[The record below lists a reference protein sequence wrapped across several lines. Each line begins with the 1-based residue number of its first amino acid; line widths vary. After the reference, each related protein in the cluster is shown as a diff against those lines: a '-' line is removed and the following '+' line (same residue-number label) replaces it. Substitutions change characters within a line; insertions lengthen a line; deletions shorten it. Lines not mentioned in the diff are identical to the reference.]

1 MMKKSTKRLSVML
14 SAILGTSLVL
24 SACGGAGDK
33 GKTAGE
39 AKPDSEGKTLSFRLA
54 DNHPDNYPTVLGD
67 KKFAELVNQKSNG
80 RIKISVF
87 PNGQLGDEKSIIE
100 QVQLG
105 AVEFARV
112 STGPLAEFSK
122 PLGIFSLPYIFDSS
136 EHEWNFLNSDK
147 GKELLQSL
155 EGAKMLGLAY
165 FDSGARHFYTN
176 EPVNNVEELK
186 GHKIRVQQSQINIDL
201 IGALGGSA
209 TPMPYGEVFSSLQ
222 TGVIDGAEN
231 NLPSYVSSNHYQAAK
246 NLILDGHQ
254 RVPEVVMVSKAIWDK
269 LSDTDK
275 KIIQEAAEESVATQ
289 REEWAKMEK
298 DSEAKI
304 KEAGVKIVEVDDIK
318 PWQDKVKPVIDK
330 YHADYSD
337 VLDAIDKARK

>member
-1 MMKKSTKRLSVML
+1 MKKSPKRLSFML
-14 SAILGTSLVL
+14 TAILGASLVL

-33 GKTAGE
+33 EKTSDGT
-39 AKPDSEGKTLSFRLA
+39 KSDSDEKAWSFRLA

-67 KKFAELVNQKSNG
+67 KKFAELVEQKSNG
-80 RIKISVF
+80 RIKINVF

-122 PLGIFSLPYIFDSS
+122 PLGVFSLPYIFDSS

-147 GKELLQSL
+147 GKELLKSL

-165 FDSGARHFYTN
+165 YDSGARHFYTTK
-176 EPVNNVEELK
+176 PVKNVEDLK
-186 GHKIRVQQSQINIDL
+186 GHKIRVQQSQINMDL
-201 IGALGGSA
+201 IAALGGNA

-231 NLPSYVSSNHYQAAK
+231 NLPSYVSANHYQVAK
-246 NLILDGHQ
+246 NIILDGHQ
-254 RVPEVVMVSKAIWDK
+254 RLPEVVVVSKAIWDK
-269 LSDTDK
+269 LSDADK
-275 KIIQEAAEESVATQ
+275 KIIQEAAEESVAYQ

-304 KEAGVKIVEVDDIK
+304 KEAGVNIVEVDDLT
-318 PWQDKVKPVIDK
+318 PWQDKVKSVIDK
-330 YHADYSD
+330 YYSDYAD

>member
-1 MMKKSTKRLSVML
+1 MKKSPKRLSFML
-14 SAILGTSLVL
+14 TAILGASLVL
-24 SACGGAGDK
+24 SACGEAG
-33 GKTAGE
+33 GKEKTSDGT
-39 AKPDSEGKTLSFRLA
+39 KSDSDEKTWSFRLA

-67 KKFAELVNQKSNG
+67 KKFAELVEQKSNG
-80 RIKISVF
+80 RIKINVF

-122 PLGIFSLPYIFDSS
+122 PLGVFSLPYIFDSS

-147 GKELLQSL
+147 GKELLKSL

-165 FDSGARHFYTN
+165 FDSGARHFYTTK
-176 EPVNNVEELK
+176 PVNNVEELK
-186 GHKIRVQQSQINIDL
+186 GHKIRVQQSQINMDL
-201 IGALGGSA
+201 IAALDGNA

-231 NLPSYVSSNHYQAAK
+231 NLPSYVSANHYQVAK
-246 NLILDGHQ
+246 NIILDGHQ
-254 RVPEVVMVSKAIWDK
+254 RVPEVVVVSKAIWDK
-269 LSDTDK
+269 LSDADK
-275 KIIQEAAEESVATQ
+275 KIIQEAAEESVDYQ

-304 KEAGVKIVEVDDIK
+304 KEAGVNIVEVNDLT

-330 YHADYSD
+330 YRADYGD

>member
-1 MMKKSTKRLSVML
+1 MKKSPKRLSVL
-14 SAILGTSLVL
+14 LGTILGASLVL

-33 GKTAGE
+33 EKTSGE
-39 AKPDSEGKTLSFRLA
+39 VKSGSEEKTLSFRLA

-122 PLGIFSLPYIFDSS
+122 SLGVFSLPYIFDSS
-136 EHEWNFLNSDK
+136 EHEWDFLNSDK
-147 GKELLQSL
+147 GKELLKSL
-155 EGAKMLGLAY
+155 ESSKMLGLAY
-165 FDSGARHFYTN
+165 FDSGARNFYTN
-176 EPVNNVEELK
+176 KPVNNVDELK

-231 NLPSYVSSNHYQAAK
+231 NLPSYVSSNHYQVAK
-246 NLILDGHQ
+246 NLVLDGHQ

-289 REEWAKMEK
+289 REEWDKMEK
-298 DSEAKI
+298 ESEAKI
-304 KEAGVKIVEVDDIK
+304 KEAGVNIIEVNDIK

-330 YHADYSD
+330 YQAEYSD